1 MNLQKKFLI
10 MDTRKCID
18 CENCVLACKR
28 RHGVERFARHG
39 FQVGYIRIPTTCK
52 ACDVPDC
59 VQACKFSFMIKVPN
73 QMTRALDDCKGCSLC
88 ARKCPFGAIEMLAG
102 QVVRKEKS
110 KRPSLFLKIVNRQP
124 QQQDNGVTLKKGDR
138 KKDVWKCDGCA
149 GFKHRGCTYNCPT
162 GALQELLLEDFI
174 TTIPKEW
181 TEELLNYLAPTFLN
195 AEEKQQWCKGFMR
208 LQIDENGKVKLLPV
222 KKEIINAA

>member
-28 RHGVERFARHG
+28 RHGVERFARLG

-59 VQACKFSFMIKVPN
+59 VEACKFSCMIKAPN
-73 QMTRALDDCKGCSLC
+73 QMTLALDDCKGCSLC

-102 QVVRKEKS
+102 QAVQKEKA
-110 KRPSLFLKIVNRQP
+110 KRPSLFLKIFNRQP
-124 QQQDNGVTLKKGDR
+124 QSQDNIAMLNKVTR

-149 GFKHRGCTYNCPT
+149 NFKYRGCIYNCPT
-162 GALQELLLEDFI
+162 GALQELELKDFI
-174 TTIPKEW
+174 ITIPREW
-181 TEELLNYLAPTFLN
+181 AEELLNYLAPAFLN
-195 AEEKQQWCKGFMR
+195 AEEKQQWRNGFI
-208 LQIDENGKVKLLPV
+208 QFYVDEKRKVKLVPV
-222 KKEIINAA
+222 KKEIVHAA